1 MLLTSIERIRL
12 FSDEFTSISDER
24 LTMYIEDASL
34 EVSSLPIPEQYRERL
49 TRYLAAHL
57 ATLSI
62 IKDQAVIREKV
73 DVIERQYSDP
83 NKNIGLLATKFGQEY
98 QRILDELEEQLK
110 PKKSINLVV
119 L

>member
-1 MLLTSIERIRL
+1 MLITSIDRIRML
-12 FSDEFTSISDER
+12 SDEFTSISDDR

-34 EVSSLPIPEQYRERL
+34 EVSSLSVPELYQERL
-49 TRYLAAHL
+49 VRYLAAHL
-57 ATLSI
+57 AVLSVA
-62 IKDQAVIREKV
+62 KDQTVIREKV

-83 NKNIGLLATKFGQEY
+83 NNNIGLLGTKYGQEY
-98 QRILDELEEQLK
+98 QRILEELGDQLK